1 MFFSCLLFACLLFAC
16 LLFVLEKMNLG
27 GGILSSHK
35 PSLFYGLF
43 LWMVVSLFL
52 FSSPSLVRS
61 EEVFDVVFDAFDDCP
76 CINPWENYTNPDGD
90 DDCVA
95 NRLSDGTTLSP
106 TCYNRSSYGV
116 DRCGLWDKGLG
127 SVCAQANPP
136 TYCIS
141 AFCYVDTNNCKRP
154 SNVERGSLLDRAL
167 GDISGPTDHLAYS
180 YETCGYLDRFSTN
193 QQAAN
198 ELAGRTLRVS
208 FPLPGSVG
216 TFFSFYDESD
226 NEYRGAVH
234 EFMNGVLDELDV
246 ELQVVNL
253 STQSLER
260 FPTTSFTACVHDVAL
275 NNTDFCISDFWIT
288 PQRRLM
294 TTFTEQ
300 FEEDLFY
307 LYVPA
312 NGDED
317 IPFSE
322 ILANPFR
329 PFHRDVWLLIVA
341 FLFFTAFCYL
351 LLEFHNSDD
360 FVDHDNIVS
369 KFYHSSYQAFQSYAS
384 ASSIHAPKKK
394 STKMLLVGFGFFV
407 LVMVSSYT
415 AELAS
420 FFIRDDAGVAIDSFE
435 AGLASGYKICG
446 YTAVRTDFLDTY
458 PTAESAY
465 VEVGTGGEAVE
476 KLAAGECDMVMLA
489 IEDWEA
495 SQVFD
500 CFCFV
505 FCFVFCFLTISLL
518 FFSFLSFFSRI
529 NFPPLFLFSKTHTYD
544 RLFDTTT

>member
-1 MFFSCLLFACLLFAC
+1 MG
-16 LLFVLEKMNLG
+16 LG
-27 GGILSSHK
+27 GGISFNK
-35 PSLFYGLF
+35 PSLFHGLF
-43 LWMVVSLFL
+43 LWMIIYPSFLFL
-52 FSSPSLVRS
+52 FSPSLSLVRS
-61 EEVFDVVFDAFDDCP
+61 EEVFDLVFGAFDDCP
-76 CINPWENYTNPDGD
+76 CIDPWENYTNPDGD
-90 DDCVA
+90 DECLT
-95 NRLSDGTTLSP
+95 NRDSNGIVQSP
-106 TCYNRSSYGV
+106 PCYNRSTYGV
-116 DRCGLWDKGLG
+116 DKCGLWDKGLG
-127 SVCAQANPP
+127 PCSQAEPD
-136 TYCIS
+136 TYCVS
-141 AFCYVDTNNCKRP
+141 AFCYVDTNNCQRP
-154 SNVERGSLLDRAL
+154 YNIERGSLLARSL
-167 GDISGPTDHLAYS
+167 GYISGPTDHLAYS

-216 TFFSFYDESD
+216 TFFSYYDEPDS
-226 NEYRGAVH
+226 EYRGAVH
-234 EFMNGVLDELDV
+234 SFMNGVLDELGV

-253 STQSLER
+253 SKQSLER

-275 NNTDFCISDFWIT
+275 GNTDFCISDFWIT

-312 NGDED
+312 NGDDD

-384 ASSIHAPKKK
+384 ASSIHVPKRK

-420 FFIRDDAGVAIDSFE
+420 FFIRDDAGVAIDSLE

-446 YTAVRTDFLDTY
+446 YTAVRVDFLDTY

-465 VEVGTGGEAVE
+465 VEVGTGGEAME
-476 KLAAGECDMVMLA
+476 KLESGECNMVMLA

-495 SQVFD
+495 SQVSIILD
-500 CFCFV
+500 
-505 FCFVFCFLTISLL
+505 FLDFLL
-518 FFSFLSFFSRI
+518 QFSYSFLFKSYLSSNNHTI
-529 NFPPLFLFSKTHTYD
+529 LGPPI
-544 RLFDTTT
+544 